1 MLVSCVIISTVATG
15 RGQAVGAPASQQTVS
30 DESRNFVM
38 GERRGRIAVWREGEA
53 EPFMTTDTL
62 VYSLPK
68 ADRSKLAK
76 GIVIT
81 GESAAG
87 GGKLSAEFLLC
98 ESLQTRLQLHYNSSS
113 GNLFH

>member
-1 MLVSCVIISTVATG
+1 MKNTVKLVVITITGIVLISCVIISTLATG
-15 RGQAVGAPASQQTVS
+15 AGREVVRAATQQTVS

-38 GERRGRIAVWREGEA
+38 GERRGRIAVWREGET

-81 GESAAG
+81 GESALR
-87 GGKLSAEFLLC
+87 KILEDYCS
-98 ESLQTRLQLHYNSSS
+98 
-113 GNLFH
+113 